1 MSRRLKFITKST
13 CTSNW
18 RHVPSE
24 LNPADVLSR
33 GCRSDKLMKTKSW
46 LSGPEFLSES
56 PDSWPCR
63 FAETTLD
70 VENVKAFDKKAASAF
85 LITEIIDPVDK
96 LIAYFSS
103 WFKLKKATAWLLKFK
118 TFLINS
124 NSVYH
129 FSRSLSVSDLRKA
142 EIELIKYE
150 QWNCFGD
157 IMLKMQTNENFSLP
171 SKSPL
176 LKLNPVIV
184 NGLLRVGG
192 RLDRASVSFDLK
204 HPIILPHTSH
214 LTNLIVLHCHCI
226 TGHGGANMTLN
237 QLLQRYWILRSTA
250 VVRRVLNSCMHCR
263 RRYEKPGAQKMADLP
278 PSRLQIDTHPF
289 AYCGVDYF
297 GPLLVKQRRSQVKRY
312 GCLFICLTSRAI
324 HIEVAMDLTTD
335 AFINA
340 LRRFLSRR
348 GPVLH
353 FFSDNGTNFV
363 SAEKTL
369 REALRQWN
377 QHQIE
382 DFLLQ
387 KEIQW
392 TFNPPNASHMGGA
405 WERMIRSVRRILT
418 ALMTER
424 ILDDDQLHTFLLE
437 AESILNSRPL
447 TLITTDVDGL
457 EPLTPNHLLKL
468 CPTGNF
474 PPSLPSDEHCCPK
487 RRWKNVQY
495 LADQFWKRWSREYL
509 KTIIARQKWFKKK
522 TNFQKDDVVLLVDD
536 SIPRSQWR
544 LGKVLKLFP
553 DEQGLVRQVVVKTRG
568 SEVRRPV
575 HKLCLVVPANLDV
588 MPRKN
593 SGDPAITVK

>member
-1 MSRRLKFITKST
+1 
-13 CTSNW
+13 
-18 RHVPSE
+18 
-24 LNPADVLSR
+24 
-33 GCRSDKLMKTKSW
+33 
-46 LSGPEFLSES
+46 
-56 PDSWPCR
+56 
-63 FAETTLD
+63 
-70 VENVKAFDKKAASAF
+70 
-85 LITEIIDPVDK
+85 
-96 LIAYFSS
+96 
-103 WFKLKKATAWLLKFK
+103 
-118 TFLINS
+118 
-124 NSVYH
+124 
-129 FSRSLSVSDLRKA
+129 
-142 EIELIKYE
+142 
-150 QWNCFGD
+150 
-157 IMLKMQTNENFSLP
+157 
-171 SKSPL
+171 
-176 LKLNPVIV
+176 
-184 NGLLRVGG
+184 
-192 RLDRASVSFDLK
+192 
-204 HPIILPHTSH
+204 
-214 LTNLIVLHCHCI
+214 
-226 TGHGGANMTLN
+226 
-237 QLLQRYWILRSTA
+237 
-250 VVRRVLNSCMHCR
+250 MHCR
-263 RRYEKPGAQKMADLP
+263 QRYEKPGSQKMADLP

-312 GCLFICLTSRAI
+312 GCLFTCLTSRAI

-353 FFSDNGTNFV
+353 FFSDNGTNFI

-392 TFNPPNASHMGGA
+392 TFNPPNASHIGGA

-418 ALMTER
+418 ALMTEQT
-424 ILDDDQLHTFLLE
+424 LDDDQLHTFLLE

-447 TLITTDVDGL
+447 TPITTDADGL

-474 PPSLPSDEHCCPK
+474 PPSLPSDEHCCTK

-536 SIPRSQWR
+536 SIPRSQWC
-544 LGKVLKLFP
+544 LGKVVKLFP
-553 DEQGLVRQVVVKTRG
+553 DEQGLVHQVVVKMRG
-568 SEVRRPV
+568 SEVQQPV

-588 MPRKN
+588 MLRKD
-593 SGDPAITVK
+593 SGDFAITVK